1 MPPLPV
7 TATTSALLGFMFI
20 YLTSQV
26 IRLRGKSGA
35 SLGDG
40 SGATIAPGQ
49 ESTVPLLVATRSH
62 ANFAEFVPLALILL
76 GFVEACHAAQWFVCL
91 LASMLL
97 IARVAHPIGMGRKIP
112 NPFRA
117 AGLVL
122 TVLPMAISGVYL
134 LGKVA
139 TG

>member
-1 MPPLPV
+1 
-7 TATTSALLGFMFI
+7 
-20 YLTSQV
+20 
-26 IRLRGKSGA
+26 
-35 SLGDG
+35 
-40 SGATIAPGQ
+40 
-49 ESTVPLLVATRSH
+49 
-62 ANFAEFVPLALILL
+62 
-76 GFVEACHAAQWFVCL
+76 
-91 LASMLL
+91 
-97 IARVAHPIGMGRKIP
+97 MGRKIP